1 MRGKELNRIQKQIQQ
16 LERELETK
24 RQEQDVLKEETIL
37 VIQGKSAL
45 DRNMLADLVAEN
57 KIAVAKAHEALKMA
71 KVELQELETS
81 IEKSKQTCD
90 DLFTW
95 ANAYDGA
102 NFNERQAILHQFI
115 KQVRVGR
122 NYEVEIVLNVSLEE
136 FEEFK
141 AHSMANSTRK
151 RAQKN
156 LKQAPQKP
164 LTDSKKSVVILDEDN
179 GLSLDLL
186 PNVVA
191 HASISYGG

>member
-1 MRGKELNRIQKQIQQ
+1 MPRKQGEGRFTGAAVIKAGEDLQK
-16 LERELETK
+16 
-24 RQEQDVLKEETIL
+24 
-37 VIQGKSAL
+37 
-45 DRNMLADLVAEN
+45 
-57 KIAVAKAHEALKMA
+57 AKAEEKA
-71 KVELQELETS
+71 LQEAT
-81 IEKSKQTCD
+81 KKMKRDCD

-164 LTDSKKSVVILDEDN
+164 LTDSKKSVVTLDEDN

-186 PNVVA
+186 PNIVA

>member
-1 MRGKELNRIQKQIQQ
+1 M
-16 LERELETK
+16 K
-24 RQEQDVLKEETIL
+24 RD
-37 VIQGKSAL
+37 
-45 DRNMLADLVAEN
+45 
-57 KIAVAKAHEALKMA
+57 
-71 KVELQELETS
+71 
-81 IEKSKQTCD
+81 CD

-122 NYEVEIVLNVSLEE
+122 DYDVEIILNVSLDE

-156 LKQAPQKP
+156 LKQAPQRVNPKFCV
-164 LTDSKKSVVILDEDN
+164 KSI
-179 GLSLDLL
+179 
-186 PNVVA
+186 
-191 HASISYGG
+191 

>member
-1 MRGKELNRIQKQIQQ
+1 M
-16 LERELETK
+16 K
-24 RQEQDVLKEETIL
+24 RD
-37 VIQGKSAL
+37 
-45 DRNMLADLVAEN
+45 
-57 KIAVAKAHEALKMA
+57 
-71 KVELQELETS
+71 
-81 IEKSKQTCD
+81 CD

-151 RAQKN
+151 WAQKN

-164 LTDSKKSVVILDEDN
+164 LTDSKKSIVTLDEDN

-186 PNVVA
+186 PNIVA
-191 HASISYGG
+191 HASIPYGG